1 MRNKSKMIDELQK
14 KCENLNDIIEGNE
27 SKIIETNKLINH
39 LKHEL
44 KYYTRLASDIQSQL
58 DFQIFK
64 NEDDNR
70 IKKKLE
76 K

>member
-44 KYYTRLASDIQSQL
+44 KYYTRLASDI
-58 DFQIFK
+58 
-64 NEDDNR
+64 
-70 IKKKLE
+70 
-76 K
+76 